1 MFENLII
8 QTTPRQHP
16 RCGYFFV
23 TINEIPDAFGG
34 RKKWQMFFE
43 NEDFMPISLEIQD
56 KIFAYRNTRNICIDI
71 LMQLILE
78 SESKKL
84 NTGVYEFTL

>member
-1 MFENLII
+1 
-8 QTTPRQHP
+8 
-16 RCGYFFV
+16 
-23 TINEIPDAFGG
+23 
-34 RKKWQMFFE
+34 MFFE